1 MKKILSIIFLIL
13 IWPNL
18 GFTFNKYENAMYQ
31 GCLSTSQHLESKRA
45 KQYCR
50 CTILMVFDK
59 YSITQLE
66 KITSMSQ
73 EKQMELLSFA
83 VNYCNRNAKAPGD

>member
-1 MKKILSIIFLIL
+1 
-13 IWPNL
+13 
-18 GFTFNKYENAMYQ
+18 
-31 GCLSTSQHLESKRA
+31 
-45 KQYCR
+45 
-50 CTILMVFDK
+50 MVFDK